1 MLANARRRYTVTA
14 PTGILTLLL
23 ILLIPAGL
31 TWPADAEKPA
41 KKENAAQPSKKAKAA
56 PKGEATR
63 GSGAAIVAKS
73 KTCFGD
79 TPKIE
84 KVQPDEGKAGTK
96 VTITGRNF
104 GTAGCLSMVSFGPG
118 SPAKFAHQ
126 NETTVTTT
134 VPAAKKGLR
143 LLTVTTASGEDSK
156 PFLVR

>member
-1 MLANARRRYTVTA
+1 MHANARRRYTVTA
-14 PTGILTLLL
+14 TGMLTLMLML
-23 ILLIPAGL
+23 FLPAGP

-41 KKENAAQPSKKAKAA
+41 KKEKAVQPSKKAKTA
-56 PKGEATR
+56 PKGEATK

-73 KTCFGD
+73 KACFGE

-84 KVQPDEGKAGTK
+84 KVQPDEGKVDTK
-96 VTITGRNF
+96 VTITGKNF
-104 GTAGCLSMVSFGPG
+104 GAPGCLSMVSFGPG
-118 SPAKFAHQ
+118 SPAKFVHQ
-126 NETTVTTT
+126 DETTVTTT